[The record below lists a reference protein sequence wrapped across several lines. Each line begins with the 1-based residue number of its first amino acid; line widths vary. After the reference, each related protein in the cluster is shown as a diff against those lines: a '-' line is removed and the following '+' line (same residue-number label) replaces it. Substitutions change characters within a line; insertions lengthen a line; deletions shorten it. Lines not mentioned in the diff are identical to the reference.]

1 MQEKKLGIL
10 TSTVEMEKKSEH
22 HTAGYHLEYRNQSS
36 PVASSA
42 LGKHLSQ

>member
-22 HTAGYHLEYRNQSS
+22 HTAGYHLETNPLLLQA
-36 PVASSA
+36 V
-42 LGKHLSQ
+42 H